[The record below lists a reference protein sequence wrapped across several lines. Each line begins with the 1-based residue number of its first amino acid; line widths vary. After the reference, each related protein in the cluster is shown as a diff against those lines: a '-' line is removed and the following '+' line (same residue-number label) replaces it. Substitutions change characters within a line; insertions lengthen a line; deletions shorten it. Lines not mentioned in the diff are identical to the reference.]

1 MQVTVYTSSSE
12 AIDERYRVAAR
23 ALGHEL
29 GSRGHGVVYGGTA
42 IGLMGAVADATRAA
56 RGRVVGVVPQLMADR
71 GLVDDACDEVVITAD
86 MASRKATM
94 IAQGGAYVA
103 APGGF
108 GTLEELL
115 EVLTLK
121 QLGQHDKAIVL
132 YDAHGFWQPLLA
144 LFEHLF
150 EARFAQ
156 PVHADLYAVVDDPV
170 AVVDHLE
177 AYVPPAL
184 PTKWF

>member
-12 AIDERYRVAAR
+12 AIDERYRIAAR

-29 GSRGHGVVYGGTA
+29 GSRGHGLVYGGTA
-42 IGLMGAVADATRAA
+42 VGLMGEVAAATRAA
-56 RGRVVGVVPQLMADR
+56 DGRVVGVVPQLMADR

-86 MASRKATM
+86 MGARKATM
-94 IAQGGAYVA
+94 IAHGDAYVA

-121 QLGQHDKAIVL
+121 QLGEHDAAIVL
-132 YDAHGFWQPLLA
+132 FDADGFWQPLLA
-144 LFEHLF
+144 LFDHLF
-150 EARFAQ
+150 TARFAE
-156 PVHADLYAVVDDPV
+156 PVYAELYAVIDDPV

-177 AYVPPAL
+177 SYAPSGLPA
-184 PTKWF
+184 KWY

>member
-12 AIDERYRVAAR
+12 AIDERYRLAAR

-29 GSRGHGVVYGGTA
+29 GTRGHGLVYGGTA
-42 IGLMGAVADATRAA
+42 IGLMGEVATGTRAA
-56 RGRVVGVVPQLMADR
+56 QGRVVGVVPQLMADR
-71 GLVDDACDEVVITAD
+71 GLVDDACDEVVITED
-86 MASRKATM
+86 MAARKATM
-94 IAQGGAYVA
+94 IAQGDAYVA

-132 YDAHGFWQPLLA
+132 LDADGFWQPLLA

-150 EARFAQ
+150 TARFAK
-156 PVHADLYAVVDDPV
+156 PVYAELYTVIDDPV

-177 AYVPPAL
+177 AYEPPAL
-184 PTKWF
+184 PTKWY